1 MIRIGFEA
9 FKECAIE
16 GELIIP
22 RTVKSVGDFCFARCD
37 SLTSVLFEPSSV
49 LVRFGRWIFSDCS
62 QMDRV
67 VLPQNVSP
75 ERSPM
80 KAANFRCCT
89 SLTAITIPETCL
101 LIESGCFEGCSS
113 LTSMDIP
120 ESVCSIDHRETF
132 KNCTALEQITIR
144 SSSLQFSHMPNQV
157 AEGDG
162 VFHGCTALATIRM
175 FPWHWPALFGSM
187 QADPS
192 FIFQFLR
199 EYRYQMEGYIDWKKT
214 DD

>member
-1 MIRIGFEA
+1 
-9 FKECAIE
+9 
-16 GELIIP
+16 
-22 RTVKSVGDFCFARCD
+22 
-37 SLTSVLFEPSSV
+37 
-49 LVRFGRWIFSDCS
+49 
-62 QMDRV
+62 MDRV